1 MKCKDSNLKNRN
13 NLERSKFH
21 RDFYTAQSK
30 VLLENSEY
38 EHDENGEIVKG
49 KAPNLKKVKDFYKNV
64 DKHRRLHG
72 KNGRKRR

>member
-13 NLERSKFH
+13 NPSRSKSS
-21 RDFYTAQSK
+21 RDFYNAQSK
-30 VLLENSEY
+30 VLLENCEY

-49 KAPNLKKVKDFYKNV
+49 KAPNLKNVKDFYKKV